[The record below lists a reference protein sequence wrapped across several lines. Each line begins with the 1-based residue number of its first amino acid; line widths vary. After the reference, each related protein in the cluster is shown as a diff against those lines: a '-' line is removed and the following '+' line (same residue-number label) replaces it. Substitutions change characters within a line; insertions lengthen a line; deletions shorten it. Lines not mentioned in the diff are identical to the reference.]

1 MPYAI
6 FLHIIGACVKR
17 QMQIS
22 CTLNPPAFQAGRER
36 KTMKSPLSLALAA
49 VLTTMSGVSLWAE
62 DWTTTDGKVYQEVKV
77 VKTEPDAITILYRDG
92 GALVPL
98 AKLPPDLQKRFNYD
112 PAQAKAAAEARA
124 EADAKNAK
132 ALQAEKEAAE
142 KQKALALAAEKAK
155 AKAAQANLAPS
166 KTTSPPPSN
175 QFNLNPPP
183 NDPNHRTMDD
193 VLKK

>member
-1 MPYAI
+1 
-6 FLHIIGACVKR
+6 
-17 QMQIS
+17 MQIS

-132 ALQAEKEAAE
+132 ALQAEKEAAD
-142 KQKALALAAEKAK
+142 KQKALALAAAK
-155 AKAAQANLAPS
+155 AKAAQANPAPS
-166 KTTSPPPSN
+166 KATSPPPTSP
-175 QFNLNPPP
+175 FDLNPDP
-183 NDPNHRTMDD
+183 NDPNHHTTDYPFHPD
-193 VLKK
+193 PH